1 MGRWCGGRI
10 DLCCGGCVLDGGLNC
25 VGGKGGFP

>member
-1 MGRWCGGRI
+1 M

-25 VGGKGGFP
+25 VGGKGGFPWDPEGSQG